1 MVVARDG
8 RELHAGQ
15 RRALPLRTAGALD
28 LWLDT
33 CQVNVGSAERA
44 AALYAGLKQRG
55 ILVRYWGKR
64 PELADKLRITVGP
77 L

>member
-1 MVVARDG
+1 
-8 RELHAGQ
+8 
-15 RRALPLRTAGALD
+15 
-28 LWLDT
+28 
-33 CQVNVGSAERA
+33 VNVGSAERA